1 MNEEAA
7 VMLVMALWVMIA
19 YALYS
24 KFWVVRR
31 LRNKLEAIT
40 DAAIAAQPAI
50 ARQPAAPLAA
60 ERDEM
65 RRIQQRLQVL
75 ERIAVEKENG
85 LAREIDDLRAA
96 NG

>member
-7 VMLVMALWVMIA
+7 MLLVIALWVMIA

-24 KFWVVRR
+24 RFWVVRR
-31 LRNKLEAIT
+31 LRNKLDAIT
-40 DAAIAAQPAI
+40 DAALAAQSPLT
-50 ARQPAAPLAA
+50 RQVAAPLPA
-60 ERDEM
+60 EPEELRK
-65 RRIQQRLQVL
+65 IQQRLRVL
-75 ERIAVEKENG
+75 ERITVEKENA